1 MSKKRTLAFLLVL
14 LFALPLMAADST
26 WDNGDGILSVEEA
39 LGMAKKNNVSLQVAQ
54 VQLNTAIRN
63 ADAVSSTYMPKI
75 DLNGSIGTT
84 TGGWQFINNNNNA
97 TPGLTYNVG
106 LSASMPF
113 SGNMVTDGRT
123 RSLAKT
129 SANLAY
135 ETKYNSLEE
144 GVIDAYWNLV
154 ACDTAVQ
161 IAKQSYESAKM
172 TAETT
177 RESYEAGL
185 TSELM
190 LVQSEYN
197 LSDAELN
204 VKQLEDQKKLA
215 LLSFE
220 ILTGI
225 EDASIYKLEDL
236 PETVYLSFPT
246 PMDIYSKYA
255 SGSLSIRTSQNSL
268 SSAENAS
275 ETQKWSSWA
284 PTFTVSAS
292 YGINQTPITAKPG
305 NPIVPSSTELGDG
318 LSLTASLSIPIS
330 SYIPGSSQYLAIQDK
345 DDAVTEARL
354 NLKNAQDTLLNS
366 ITSDVQSIVLSQ
378 EQLDLLNKN
387 IEQARYSYQLSEEAY
402 EGGLITNK
410 DLNDSRLTLL
420 TAELNLVST
429 RLDHLSNC
437 YSLAYLLGID
447 LETLQNEYPYTESAT
462 VQGME
467 N

>member
-1 MSKKRTLAFLLVL
+1 MTNKRILTFLLVL
-14 LFALPLMAADST
+14 LFAFPLMAADST

-39 LGMAKKNNVSLQVAQ
+39 LGMARKNNVSLQVAQ

-75 DLNGSIGTT
+75 DLTGSIGTT
-84 TGGWQFINNNNNA
+84 TGGWQFINNHDNA

-113 SGNMVTDGRT
+113 TGNMVTDGRT

-129 SANLAY
+129 SANLTY
-135 ETKYNSLEE
+135 ESAYNSLEE

-161 IAKQSYESAKM
+161 IALQSYESAKM
-172 TAETT
+172 TAENT

-185 TSELM
+185 ASELS
-190 LVQSEYN
+190 LVQAEYN
-197 LSDAELN
+197 LSDAKLA
-204 VKQLEDQKKLA
+204 VKQLEDQKNLA

-225 EDASIYKLEDL
+225 EDASSYKLEEL

-246 PMDIYSKYA
+246 PMEIYSKYA
-255 SGSLSIRTSQNSL
+255 SGSLSLRTSQNNL

-275 ETQKWSSWA
+275 ATEKWASWA

-305 NPIVPSSTELGDG
+305 NPYMPSSTELGDG
-318 LSLTASLSIPIS
+318 LSLTAVVSIPIS
-330 SYIPGSSQYLAIQDK
+330 AYIPGSSQFLGIQESEDN
-345 DDAVTEARL
+345 VTAARL
-354 NLKNAQDTLLNS
+354 SLKNAQDTLLND
-366 ITSDVQSIVLSQ
+366 ITADVQSINYSQ
-378 EQLDLLNKN
+378 EQMDLLKENLS
-387 IEQARYSYQLSEEAY
+387 QAEYSYKLSEEAY

-410 DLNDSRLTLL
+410 DLNDSRLNLL
-420 TAELNLVST
+420 TTQLNMVTT
-429 RLDHLSNC
+429 RLTHLSNC

>member
-1 MSKKRTLAFLLVL
+1 
-14 LFALPLMAADST
+14 
-26 WDNGDGILSVEEA
+26 
-39 LGMAKKNNVSLQVAQ
+39 
-54 VQLNTAIRN
+54 
-63 ADAVSSTYMPKI
+63 
-75 DLNGSIGTT
+75 
-84 TGGWQFINNNNNA
+84 
-97 TPGLTYNVG
+97 
-106 LSASMPF
+106 
-113 SGNMVTDGRT
+113 
-123 RSLAKT
+123 
-129 SANLAY
+129 
-135 ETKYNSLEE
+135 
-144 GVIDAYWNLV
+144 
-154 ACDTAVQ
+154 
-161 IAKQSYESAKM
+161 M

-292 YGINQTPITAKPG
+292 YGINQTPITAKPET
-305 NPIVPSSTELGDG
+305 VYSTTALADG
-318 LSLTASLSIPIS
+318 LSLTAALSIPIS
-330 SYIPGSSQYLAIQDK
+330 SYIPGSSQHLAIQDK

-366 ITSDVQSIVLSQ
+366 ITSDVQSILLSQ

-387 IEQARYSYQLSEEAY
+387 IAQARYSYQLSGEAY

>member
-14 LFALPLMAADST
+14 LFAFPLMAADST

-75 DLNGSIGTT
+75 DLTGSIGTT
-84 TGGWQFINNNNNA
+84 TGGWQFINNHDNA

-113 SGNMVTDGRT
+113 TGNMVTDGRT

-129 SANLAY
+129 SSNLAY

-144 GVIDAYWNLV
+144 GVIDAYWDLV

-292 YGINQTPITAKPG
+292 YGINQTPITAKPET
-305 NPIVPSSTELGDG
+305 VYSTTALADG
-318 LSLTASLSIPIS
+318 LSLTAALSIPIS

-387 IEQARYSYQLSEEAY
+387 IEQAKYSYQLSEEAY